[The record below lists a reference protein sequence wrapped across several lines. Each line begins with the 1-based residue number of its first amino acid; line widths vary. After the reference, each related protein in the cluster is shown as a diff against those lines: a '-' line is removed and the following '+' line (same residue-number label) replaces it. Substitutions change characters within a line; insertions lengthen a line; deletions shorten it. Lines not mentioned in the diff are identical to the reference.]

1 MYSPQ
6 TSFAGAGHYHRK
18 MQLSKSRNQVT
29 ANQGTAVTAAEPR
42 DREGEHSSMHPETL
56 MDQVKEIR
64 ERILKHGE
72 SLRWNEMQ
80 TRYALID
87 PLLQAL
93 GWNTAD
99 PTQVVP
105 EFHWGRSAADYA
117 LFGSLSRPLV
127 VIEAKSLHT
136 PLQEHVS
143 QAINYCL
150 QDGIEYFAIT
160 DGGTWELYETH
171 RRGALAEKM
180 VTSLDVRGSTPVAE
194 VCLNALALWRPMV
207 QTGKA
212 VVPPAPIADL
222 PQPETQ
228 ELPAPAVPTT
238 YQEWQTMAELDPIR
252 GTPAPVEIQFPDG
265 STVPN
270 AYWNSIQVSIVKW
283 LVNNDHLNESH
294 CPVESPGYPGW
305 YYVASEPVHEDGSP
319 FAAAVQI
326 GSLHVL
332 KSEGIPSTTWNT
344 KVIIEHVGQD
354 PAQFKVRFRSKE

>member
-228 ELPAPAVPTT
+228 
-238 YQEWQTMAELDPIR
+238 
-252 GTPAPVEIQFPDG
+252 GTPCPSCPDHVSRVADDGGVGSNPRYSRSRGNPVPRRFD
-265 STVPN
+265 
-270 AYWNSIQVSIVKW
+270 
-283 LVNNDHLNESH
+283 
-294 CPVESPGYPGW
+294 CPKCILEF
-305 YYVASEPVHEDGSP
+305 DT
-319 FAAAVQI
+319 
-326 GSLHVL
+326 SLDC
-332 KSEGIPSTTWNT
+332 EMAR
-344 KVIIEHVGQD
+344 EQ
-354 PAQFKVRFRSKE
+354 RSSQRKPLPC